1 MKTVD
6 QMSVKPGLSVSELV
20 EEYKNAGVLGAGAL
34 ARACDIYEEMIREDA
49 TIFLGIA
56 GPMVPSGLRKVI
68 TELIKKGYVSAV
80 VTSGANVVHDMI
92 ESFGGAHYQGSFHD
106 DDKLLQVEEMGRIG
120 NVLTK
125 ITDYTTFEDRVQEIL
140 SSIPEEGLLNLS
152 VRELLSAIGASLDDD
167 DSFLK
172 AAYDN
177 NIPVFSPGITDS
189 MLGLQLFF
197 FSERNKIILNVV
209 KDMKE
214 LSNMV
219 YDADKTGG
227 IFLGGGVPKHY
238 ILGANLLREGIDYG
252 IQVTLDREEGG
263 SLSGAKLEE
272 AISWSKARKESNLV
286 SVVGDVTIIL
296 PIIAAAVMERVE

>member
-1 MKTVD
+1 
-6 QMSVKPGLSVSELV
+6 MSVKPGMGVGELV
-20 EEYKNAGVLGAGAL
+20 GEYKNAGVLGAGAL
-34 ARACDIYEEMIREDA
+34 ARACDIYEAMIREEA

-56 GPMVPSGLRKVI
+56 GPMVPSGLRGVI
-68 TELIKKGYVSAV
+68 TDLIKKGYVSAV
-80 VTSGANVVHDMI
+80 VTSGANVVHDML
-92 ESFGGAHYQGSFHD
+92 ESFGGAHYAGSFHE
-106 DDKLLQVEEMGRIG
+106 DDKVLRKKEVGRIG

-125 ITDYTTFEDRVQEIL
+125 ISDYTTFEDRVQEML
-140 SSIPEEGLLNLS
+140 SEVPEGELSNLS
-152 VRELLSAIGASLDDD
+152 VRELLSMIGSKLDDK

-172 AAYDN
+172 AAHDN

-197 FSERNKIILNVV
+197 FSERNHISLNVV

-214 LSNMV
+214 LSDMV
-219 YDADKTGG
+219 YDANKTGG

-272 AISWSKARKESNLV
+272 AISWSKAREESNVV

-296 PIIAAAVMERVE
+296 PIIAATIMERLE

>member
-1 MKTVD
+1 MKKVD
-6 QMSVKPGLSVSELV
+6 QMSVKPGMGVDELV
-20 EEYKNAGVLGAGAL
+20 GEYKNAGVLGAGNL
-34 ARACDIYEEMIREDA
+34 ARACDIYEEMIREET

-56 GPMVPSGLRKVI
+56 GPMVPSGLRTI
-68 TELIKKGYVSAV
+68 IADLIKKGYVNAV

-92 ESFGGAHYQGSFHD
+92 ESFGGVHYAGSFHD
-106 DDKLLQVEEMGRIG
+106 NDKALRKEEMGRIG

-125 ITDYTTFEDRVQEIL
+125 ISDYTTFEDRVQDIL
-140 SSIPEEGLLNLS
+140 SAIPEVDRSNLS
-152 VRELLSAIGASLDDD
+152 VRELLSIIGSKMDDE

-197 FSERNKIILNVV
+197 FSERNQMVLNVV
-209 KDMKE
+209 KDMKDI
-214 LSNMV
+214 SDMV
-219 YDADKTGG
+219 YDAKTTGG

-272 AISWSKARKESNLV
+272 AISWSKAREESNIV

-296 PIIAAAVMERVE
+296 PIIAAAVMERLK